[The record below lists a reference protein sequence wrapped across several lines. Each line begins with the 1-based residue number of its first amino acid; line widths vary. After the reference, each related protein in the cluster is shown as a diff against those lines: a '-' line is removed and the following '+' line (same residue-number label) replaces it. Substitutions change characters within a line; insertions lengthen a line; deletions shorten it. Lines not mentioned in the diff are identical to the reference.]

1 MNKNI
6 VSRRYDLDW
15 LRVMAIF
22 AIFIFHNTRFYD
34 TDDWAVKNSST
45 YLFMDG
51 WKAFAISWGMPLI
64 LLISGASAFFA
75 LGKIS
80 PGKYVKGIIM
90 RLFVPLMVGIFTHAA
105 LQVYLERLH
114 KGEFSGSFFDFYPHY
129 FEGMYGFGG
138 NFAWMGLHMWY
149 LEALFIFSLLC
160 LPLFV
165 FFKKSTIGR
174 RILRS
179 LGDFLVKP
187 GAIYLPALPIMWLI
201 YVLDPA
207 TWGNKDLGG
216 WSVVIY
222 PIFFISGF
230 LIISNQN
237 LQQRIQQTRWVS
249 LGSALV
255 LTVIYLF
262 LEFNNEPFFNSIG
275 ELPADL
281 IISPV
286 AWCWLLV
293 VFGFGMKH
301 LNFNTPLLKYA
312 NEAVLPFY
320 ILHQTVIVALG
331 YYAMQWNIPA
341 LVKFLFTLSVSF
353 LITMTLYEFL
363 VRRFNVL
370 RFLFGMK
377 PLPKRTGSESLEVT
391 AINKPRTGIA
401 S

>member
-1 MNKNI
+1 MNKEI
-6 VSRRYDLDW
+6 VQRRYDLDW

-22 AIFIFHNTRFYD
+22 AIFIFHNTRFFD
-34 TDDWAVKNSST
+34 TDDWAVKNPST

-51 WKAFAISWGMPLI
+51 WKAYAISWGMPLV

-75 LGKIS
+75 LSKVS
-80 PGKYVKGIIM
+80 PGRYVKGIIM

-114 KGEFSGSFFDFYPHY
+114 KGEFNGSFLDFYPHY
-129 FEGMYGFGG
+129 FDGMYGFGG

-179 LGDFLVKP
+179 LGDSLAKP
-187 GAIYLPALPIMWLI
+187 GAVYLLALPVMWLI

-207 TWGNKDLGG
+207 TWGNRDLGG

-237 LQQRIQQTRWVS
+237 LQHRIQQLRWLS

-262 LEFNNEPFFNSIG
+262 LEFNESTPLSTIG
-275 ELPADL
+275 EWPADL

-286 AWCWLLV
+286 AWCWLLA

-320 ILHQTVIVALG
+320 ILHQTVIVTLG
-331 YYAMQWNIPA
+331 YFVVQWNIPA
-341 LVKFLFTLSVSF
+341 PVKFLFTLSISF
-353 LITMTLYEFL
+353 LITMGLYEFL
-363 VRRFNVL
+363 VRRFNML

-377 PLPKRTGSESLEVT
+377 LVVKSTTVGSQETQVVEPARTM
-391 AINKPRTGIA
+391 
-401 S
+401 